1 MKNGFGIDE
10 DAYKAI
16 FAKNLRDWLYVRDIS
31 QRELADKLGVSPTI
45 VSAWCRGEKSPRMSK
60 VDLICQVLNV
70 KRFDLMLEK
79 DEVPEPSDEAIA
91 LARRIMR
98 LDSYRKAL
106 IESIINTD
114 PETKK

>member
-10 DAYKAI
+10 DAYKLI

-60 VDLICQVLNV
+60 VDMICQVLNV
-70 KRFDLMLEK
+70 KRSDLMLEK

-98 LDSYRKAL
+98 LDDYRKAL
-106 IESIINTD
+106 IESIINTE
-114 PETKK
+114 PEAKK

>member
-70 KRFDLMLEK
+70 KRSDLMLEK
-79 DEVPEPSDEAIA
+79 DEVPEPSDEDLFISVF
-91 LARRIMR
+91 LKSSGF
-98 LDSYRKAL
+98 LRKAAIFAPSGL
-106 IESIINTD
+106 L
-114 PETKK
+114 